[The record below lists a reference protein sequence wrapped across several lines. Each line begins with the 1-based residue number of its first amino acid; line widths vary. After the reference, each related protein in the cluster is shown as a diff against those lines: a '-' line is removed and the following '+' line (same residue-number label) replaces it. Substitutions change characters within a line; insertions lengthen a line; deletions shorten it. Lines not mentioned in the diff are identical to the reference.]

1 MLPQHLGGGWNK
13 NYFDTIVD
21 IVTKS
26 LIGRRPQDQSNL
38 HYSAV
43 IVNLR
48 LLLIILIGE
57 PFNFR
62 VNATLKHNN
71 LKNLAGADI
80 MHDIFICSRMEICW
94 RFQVGSFPK
103 NCKYHN
109 ILLWMIC
116 WFCGDLSLFV

>member
-57 PFNFR
+57 PINFR

-80 MHDIFICSRMEICW
+80 MHDILICSV
-94 RFQVGSFPK
+94 VGW
-103 NCKYHN
+103 KYVGDSKLVHSPRIVN
-109 ILLWMIC
+109 ITI
-116 WFCGDLSLFV
+116 FCYG